1 MSTRVLWS
9 TPTALVRLIPTY
21 IHCQKCKTRFL
32 IAFLKLFRS
41 LYNCVKQFLAIL
53 KYHRNLSDMWIQKQ
67 SNVKQIPA
75 FLRFSKCGLSIR
87 LSDSQDLLDQRPV
100 LKKLCSTILLCNH
113 KIQWQIL
120 PFLMHF
126 WNNSSTAALL
136 HWTSSTVKTATFG
149 VAKKLFVWSTQLP
162 SPHSSVNFLWML
174 MMQFWGLQWN
184 HRCKWSEQTWQQE
197 EMRWAWRED

>member
-1 MSTRVLWS
+1 MHFSGIHVTLTPWSRRVLERSSSRHCCSSRTMSTRVLWS

-87 LSDSQDLLDQRPV
+87 LSDSQDLLDQTPV
-100 LKKLCSTILLCNH
+100 PKKV
-113 KIQWQIL
+113 
-120 PFLMHF
+120 M
-126 WNNSSTAALL
+126 
-136 HWTSSTVKTATFG
+136 
-149 VAKKLFVWSTQLP
+149 
-162 SPHSSVNFLWML
+162 
-174 MMQFWGLQWN
+174 
-184 HRCKWSEQTWQQE
+184 
-197 EMRWAWRED
+197 